1 MQNYFELF
9 DLKTSFFVDDEA
21 LKKAYQSKVTRF
33 HPDNFVTKSQAEQL
47 QALQNTSLVN
57 SAYTAL
63 KTPLNRASY
72 LLNLENINP
81 FDEKDTNMDTNFLV
95 SQIELREQ
103 LEVIKKE
110 QQDNLALDDFIER
123 VQDFI
128 KDNVASI
135 SEAFTQSRDLQEIK
149 TLVRELKFYDQLN
162 KEANILMDE
171 WL

>member
-21 LKKAYQSKVTRF
+21 LKKSYQAQVMRF
-33 HPDNFVTKSQAEQL
+33 HPDNFATKSQAEQL

-57 SAYTAL
+57 SAYTTL

-72 LLNLENINP
+72 LLNLEDVNP
-81 FDEKDTNMDTNFLV
+81 FDEKDTNMDANFLL

-103 LEVIKKE
+103 LEVIKE
-110 QQDNLALDDFIER
+110 QQDNLALDDFIEQVR
-123 VQDFI
+123 DFTS
-128 KDNVASI
+128 DNVASI
-135 SEAFTQSRDLQEIK
+135 SKAFTQSRDLQEIK
-149 TLVRELKFYDQLN
+149 TLVRELKFYEQLS

>member
-21 LKKAYQSKVTRF
+21 LKKSYQAQVMRF
-33 HPDNFVTKSQAEQL
+33 HPDNFATKSQAEQL

-57 SAYTAL
+57 SAYTTL

-81 FDEKDTNMDTNFLV
+81 FDEKDTNMDADFLI

-103 LEVIKKE
+103 LENIKE
-110 QQDNLALDDFIER
+110 QKDNLALDNFIER

-135 SEAFTQSRDLQEIK
+135 SEAFTQSPDLQEIK
-149 TLVRELKFYDQLN
+149 TLVRELKFYEQLN
-162 KEANILMDE
+162 KEANMLMDE

>member
-9 DLKTSFFVDDEA
+9 DLETSFFVDDEA
-21 LKKAYQSKVTRF
+21 LNKVYQAQVTRF
-33 HPDNFVTKSQAEQL
+33 HPDNFANKSQTEQL
-47 QALQNTSLVN
+47 QALQSTSLLN

-72 LLNLENINP
+72 LLNLEDVDP
-81 FDEKDTNMDTNFLV
+81 FDEKDTNMDANFLV

-103 LEVIKKE
+103 LEDIKE
-110 QQDNLALDDFIER
+110 LQDNTVLDNFIER

-128 KDNVASI
+128 NDNVASI
-135 SEAFTQSRDLQEIK
+135 SEAFRQSGDLQEIK
-149 TLVRELKFYDQLN
+149 KLVRELKFYEQLN
-162 KEANILMDE
+162 KEANRLMDE

>member
-9 DLKTSFFVDDEA
+9 DLETSFFVDDEA
-21 LKKAYQSKVTRF
+21 LKKAYQVQVTRF
-33 HPDNFVTKSQAEQL
+33 HPDNFATKSQAEQL
-47 QALQNTSLVN
+47 QALQNTSLLN
-57 SAYTAL
+57 SAYTTL

-72 LLNLENINP
+72 LLNLEDVNP
-81 FDEKDTNMDTNFLV
+81 FDEKDTNMDANFLL

-103 LEVIKKE
+103 LENIKE
-110 QQDNLALDDFIER
+110 QQDSLALDDFIVR

-135 SEAFTQSRDLQEIK
+135 SEAFTQSLDLQKIK
-149 TLVRELKFYDQLN
+149 TLVRELKFYEQLN

>member
-9 DLKTSFFVDDEA
+9 DLETSFFVDDEA
-21 LKKAYQSKVTRF
+21 LKKAYQAQITRF
-33 HPDNFVTKSQAEQL
+33 HPDNFATKSQPEQL
-47 QALQNTSLVN
+47 QALQSTSLLN
-57 SAYTAL
+57 SAYVAL

-72 LLNLENINP
+72 LLNLEDVNP
-81 FDEKDTNMDTNFLV
+81 FDEKDTNMDANFLL

-103 LEVIKKE
+103 LEDIKE
-110 QQDNLALDDFIER
+110 QQDSLALDYFIER

-128 KDNVASI
+128 NDNVTSI
-135 SEAFTQSRDLQEIK
+135 SEAFRNSRDLQEIK
-149 TLVRELKFYDQLN
+149 TLVRELNFYEQLN

>member
-9 DLKTSFFVDDEA
+9 DLKTSFLVDDEA
-21 LKKAYQSKVTRF
+21 LKKAYQARVKRF
-33 HPDNFVTKSQAEQL
+33 HPDNFATKSQAEQL
-47 QALQNTSLVN
+47 QALQSTSLVN

-72 LLNLENINP
+72 LLNLEDVDP
-81 FDEKDTNMDTNFLV
+81 FDEKDTNMDANFLL

-103 LEVIKKE
+103 LEAIKE
-110 QQDNLALDDFIER
+110 QQDNIALDDFIEQVLNFTR
-123 VQDFI
+123 
-128 KDNVASI
+128 DNVASI
-135 SEAFTQSRDLQEIK
+135 SKAFTQSRDLQEIK
-149 TLVRELKFYDQLN
+149 TLVRELKFYDQLS

>member
-9 DLKTSFFVDDEA
+9 DLETSFLVDDEA
-21 LKKAYQSKVTRF
+21 LKKAYQVQVTRF
-33 HPDNFVTKSQAEQL
+33 HPDNFATKSQAEQL
-47 QALQNTSLVN
+47 QALQSTSLLN

-72 LLNLENINP
+72 LLNLEDVDP
-81 FDEKDTNMDTNFLV
+81 FDEQDTNMETKFLV

-103 LEVIKKE
+103 LEGIKE
-110 QQDNLALDDFIER
+110 QQDSLALDDFIGR
-123 VQDFI
+123 IQDFI
-128 KDNVASI
+128 KDNVALI
-135 SEAFTQSRDLQEIK
+135 SEAFGHSRDLQEIK
-149 TLVRELKFYDQLN
+149 TLVRELKFYEQLN

>member
-9 DLKTSFFVDDEA
+9 DLETSFFVDDEA
-21 LKKAYQSKVTRF
+21 LKKAYQDQVTRF
-33 HPDNFVTKSQAEQL
+33 HPDNFATKSQSEQL
-47 QALQNTSLVN
+47 QALQSTSLLN

-72 LLNLENINP
+72 LLNLEDVNP
-81 FDEKDTNMDTNFLV
+81 FDEKDTNMDANFLV

-103 LEVIKKE
+103 LESIKE
-110 QQDNLALDDFIER
+110 LQDNSSLDDFIGR

-128 KDNVASI
+128 NDNVVSI
-135 SEAFTQSRDLQEIK
+135 SEAFRYSRDLQKIK
-149 TLVRELKFYDQLN
+149 TLVRELKFYEQLN
-162 KEANILMDE
+162 KEANILMDD

>member
-9 DLKTSFFVDDEA
+9 NLKTSFFVDDEA
-21 LKKAYQSKVTRF
+21 LKKAYQAQVTRF
-33 HPDNFVTKSQAEQL
+33 HPDNFANKSQSEQL

-72 LLNLENINP
+72 LLNLEDVNP
-81 FDEKDTNMDTNFLV
+81 FDEKDTNMDANFLV
-95 SQIELREQ
+95 AQIELREQ
-103 LEVIKKE
+103 LEGIKE
-110 QQDNLALDDFIER
+110 QQDDLALDDFIEQVR
-123 VQDFI
+123 DFTR
-128 KDNVASI
+128 DNITSI
-135 SEAFTQSRDLQEIK
+135 SKAFTQSRDLQEIK
-149 TLVRELKFYDQLN
+149 TLVRELKFYEQLS

>member
-9 DLKTSFFVDDEA
+9 DLETSFLVDDEA
-21 LKKAYQSKVTRF
+21 LKKAYQAQVTRF
-33 HPDNFVTKSQAEQL
+33 HPDNFATKSQAEQL
-47 QALQNTSLVN
+47 QALQSTSLLN
-57 SAYTAL
+57 SAYIAL

-72 LLNLENINP
+72 LLNLEDVNP
-81 FDEKDTNMDTNFLV
+81 FDEKDTNMDANFLI

-103 LEVIKKE
+103 LENIKE
-110 QQDNLALDDFIER
+110 QQDNLALNNFTEQ

-135 SEAFTQSRDLQEIK
+135 SEAFMQSKDLQEIK

>member
-9 DLKTSFFVDDEA
+9 DLETSFFVDDEV
-21 LKKAYQSKVTRF
+21 LKKAYQTQVTRF
-33 HPDNFVTKSQAEQL
+33 YPDKFTTKSQAEQL
-47 QALQNTSLVN
+47 QALQSTSLLN

-72 LLNLENINP
+72 LLNLENVNP
-81 FDEKDTNMDTNFLV
+81 FDEKDTNMDSNFLL

-103 LEVIKKE
+103 LESIKE
-110 QQDNLALDDFIER
+110 LQDNSALDDFIER

-128 KDNVASI
+128 NDNIALI
-135 SEAFTQSRDLQEIK
+135 SEAFSHSRDLQKIK
-149 TLVRELKFYDQLN
+149 TLVRELKFYEQLN

>member
-9 DLKTSFFVDDEA
+9 DLKTSFFVDDDA
-21 LKKAYQSKVTRF
+21 LKKAYQKQVTRF
-33 HPDNFVTKSQAEQL
+33 HPDNFATKSSAEQL

-63 KTPLNRASY
+63 KTPLNRANY
-72 LLNLENINP
+72 LLNSEDVDP
-81 FDEKDTNMDTNFLV
+81 FDEKDTNIDANFLL

-103 LEVIKKE
+103 LEGIKE
-110 QQDNLALDDFIER
+110 QQDSLALDEFIER

-128 KDNVASI
+128 RDNVASI
-135 SEAFTQSRDLQEIK
+135 SEAFMQSRDLQEIK

-162 KEANILMDE
+162 KQANILMDE

>member
-9 DLKTSFFVDDEA
+9 DLETSFLVDDEA
-21 LKKAYQSKVTRF
+21 LKIAYQAQVTRF
-33 HPDNFVTKSQAEQL
+33 HPDNFATKSQAEQL
-47 QALQNTSLVN
+47 QALQSTSLLN

-72 LLNLENINP
+72 LLNLEDVDP
-81 FDEKDTNMDTNFLV
+81 FDEQDTNMETKFLV

-103 LEVIKKE
+103 LEGIKE
-110 QQDNLALDDFIER
+110 QQDSLVLDDFIEQ

-128 KDNVASI
+128 RDNVSSI
-135 SEAFTQSRDLQEIK
+135 SEAFIQSRDLQEIK
-149 TLVRELKFYDQLN
+149 TLVRELKFYEQLN

>member
-9 DLKTSFFVDDEA
+9 DLKTSFFVDDDA
-21 LKKAYQSKVTRF
+21 LKKAYQTQVTRF
-33 HPDNFVTKSQAEQL
+33 HPDNFATKSQAEKL

-57 SAYTAL
+57 SAYTTL

-72 LLNLENINP
+72 LLNLEDVNP

-103 LEVIKKE
+103 LEVIKE

-149 TLVRELKFYDQLN
+149 TLVRELKFYEQLN

>member
-9 DLKTSFFVDDEA
+9 DLETSFFVDDEA
-21 LKKAYQSKVTRF
+21 LKKAYQAKVTRF
-33 HPDNFVTKSQAEQL
+33 HPDKFTTKSQTEQL
-47 QALQNTSLVN
+47 HALQSTSLVN

-81 FDEKDTNMDTNFLV
+81 FDEKDTNMDADFLI

-103 LEVIKKE
+103 LETIKK
-110 QQDNLALDDFIER
+110 QQDSLALDNFIER
-123 VQDFI
+123 VKDFI
-128 KDNVASI
+128 RDNVASI

-149 TLVRELKFYDQLN
+149 TLVRELKFYEQLN

>member
-9 DLKTSFFVDDEA
+9 DLKTSFFVDDKA
-21 LKKAYQSKVTRF
+21 LKKAYQTQVTRF
-33 HPDNFVTKSQAEQL
+33 HPDNFATKSQAEKL
-47 QALQNTSLVN
+47 KALQNTSLVN
-57 SAYTAL
+57 SAYTTL

-72 LLNLENINP
+72 LLNLEDVNP
-81 FDEKDTNMDTNFLV
+81 FDEKDTNMDANFLV

-103 LEVIKKE
+103 LESIKE

-123 VQDFI
+123 VQDFV
-128 KDNVASI
+128 KDNVVSI
-135 SEAFTQSRDLQEIK
+135 SEAFTQSLDLQEIK
-149 TLVRELKFYDQLN
+149 TLVRELKFYEQLN

>member
-9 DLKTSFFVDDEA
+9 DLETSFFVDDEA
-21 LKKAYQSKVTRF
+21 LQKAYQAQVTKF
-33 HPDNFVTKSQAEQL
+33 HPDNFATKSQAEQL
-47 QALQNTSLVN
+47 QALQSTSLLN

-72 LLNLENINP
+72 LLNLEEVNP
-81 FDEKDTNMDTNFLV
+81 FDEKDTNMDANFLL

-103 LEVIKKE
+103 LEDIRE
-110 QQDNLALDDFIER
+110 QQDSLALDDFIER
-123 VQDFI
+123 VRDFI
-128 KDNVASI
+128 NDNVTSI
-135 SEAFTQSRDLQEIK
+135 SEAFTNSGDLQEIK
-149 TLVRELKFYDQLN
+149 TLVRELKFYEQLN

>member
-9 DLKTSFFVDDEA
+9 DLETSFFVDDEA
-21 LKKAYQSKVTRF
+21 LKKAYQDQVTRF
-33 HPDNFVTKSQAEQL
+33 HPDNFATKSQSEQL
-47 QALQNTSLVN
+47 QALQSTSLLN

-72 LLNLENINP
+72 LLNLEDVNP
-81 FDEKDTNMDTNFLV
+81 FDEKDTNMDANFLV

-103 LEVIKKE
+103 LESIKE
-110 QQDNLALDDFIER
+110 LQDNSSLDDFIGR

-128 KDNVASI
+128 NDNVVSI
-135 SEAFTQSRDLQEIK
+135 SEAFRYSRDLQKIK
-149 TLVRELKFYDQLN
+149 PLVRELKFYEQLN

>member
-21 LKKAYQSKVTRF
+21 LKKAYQSKVTKF
-33 HPDNFVTKSQAEQL
+33 HPDNFATKSQSEQL

-81 FDEKDTNMDTNFLV
+81 FDEKDTNMDSNFLL

-103 LEVIKKE
+103 LENIKE
-110 QQDNLALDDFIER
+110 QQDNLALDDFVER

-149 TLVRELKFYDQLN
+149 KIGRAHV
-162 KEANILMDE
+162 
-171 WL
+171 

>member
-9 DLKTSFFVDDEA
+9 DLKTSFFVDDDA
-21 LKKAYQSKVTRF
+21 LKKAYQEQVSRF
-33 HPDNFVTKSQAEQL
+33 HPDNFAAKSQSEKL
-47 QALQNTSLVN
+47 KALQNTSLVN

-81 FDEKDTNMDTNFLV
+81 FDEKDTNMDANFLI

-103 LEVIKKE
+103 LEIIKE
-110 QQDNLALDDFIER
+110 QQDNFALDDFVER

-128 KDNVASI
+128 NNNIASI
-135 SEAFTQSRDLQEIK
+135 SEAFTQSQDLQKIK
-149 TLVRELKFYDQLN
+149 TLVRELKFYEQLN
-162 KEANILMDE
+162 KETNILMDE

>member
-9 DLKTSFFVDDEA
+9 DLETSFFVDDEA
-21 LKKAYQSKVTRF
+21 LNKAYQAQVTRF
-33 HPDNFVTKSQAEQL
+33 HPDNFANKSQTEQL
-47 QALQNTSLVN
+47 QALQSTSLLN

-72 LLNLENINP
+72 LLNLEDVNP
-81 FDEKDTNMDTNFLV
+81 FDEKDTNMDANFLV

-103 LEVIKKE
+103 LEDIKE
-110 QQDNLALDDFIER
+110 LQDNTVLDNFIER

-128 KDNVASI
+128 NDNVASI
-135 SEAFTQSRDLQEIK
+135 SETFRQSGDLQEIK
-149 TLVRELKFYDQLN
+149 KLVRELKFYEQLN
-162 KEANILMDE
+162 KEANRLMDE